1 MSVSCNAICY
11 WKRIILQNEPAIETE
26 LFFTKD
32 PRSNFHFFVQA
43 RNGKIFLPTRT
54 REPSLLVRVPSARVG
69 RPHPRLLQGEPKQ
82 LCVPKL
88 GLTGS
93 DSEITLNLT
102 ELGKVAH
109 FFSYFLV
116 SIFGEDASFSL

>member
-1 MSVSCNAICY
+1 MALHETDIYLETDYSVV
-11 WKRIILQNEPAIETE
+11 RLETE

-82 LCVPKL
+82 LCVP
-88 GLTGS
+88 
-93 DSEITLNLT
+93 
-102 ELGKVAH
+102 
-109 FFSYFLV
+109 
-116 SIFGEDASFSL
+116 